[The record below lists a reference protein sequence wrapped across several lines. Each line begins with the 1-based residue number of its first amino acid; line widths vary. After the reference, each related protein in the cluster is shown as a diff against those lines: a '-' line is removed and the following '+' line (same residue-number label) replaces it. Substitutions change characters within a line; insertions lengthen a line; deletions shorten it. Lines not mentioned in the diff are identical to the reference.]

1 MPFAFIFYIKLK
13 KNFFLTVL
21 ETNIL
26 KSVKILK
33 TTMTSK
39 ISSVCKKII
48 FFWPRLRLHPK
59 EPREKKGSHHFLFI
73 IIIIIMIIIII
84 IIIIIVVVI
93 IIMIKIIV
101 IKTTDWIITNELE
114 RTSVPNG
121 AYVYLTIFMT
131 VKTYSST
138 DWLPWK
144 FIISLSTTTN
154 SWTVASSSKERRWRR
169 TASRQNCL
177 LACFRFLW
185 AKEIEQMFC

>member
-13 KNFFLTVL
+13 KYFFSDSFGDKHT
-21 ETNIL
+21 

-59 EPREKKGSHHFLFI
+59 EPREKNGSHHFLFI
-73 IIIIIMIIIII
+73 IIMIIMIIIII

-169 TASRQNCL
+169 TDSRQNCL
-177 LACFRFLW
+177 LACFRYLW